1 MSSNRCH
8 RSRSSSR
15 TALVLTDG
23 SERARRTAEWWLVF
37 AETPPA
43 TVHRIDVLDCL
54 DSGVIVERDD
64 GGGLI
69 EPDRTEPPKNGSTDR
84 AARRHRE
91 GASTIDVLHG
101 APAEAILDYVAANAV
116 DRVVTCVGDRT
127 CRTRSFVGY
136 TFTRVGRTAGVPV
149 TALPEGDEP
158 QETATGR
165 SLRVLRRVEVV
176 ERPSSFFTEDIE
188 SG

>member
-1 MSSNRCH
+1 MSSEPI
-8 RSRSSSR
+8 
-15 TALVLTDG
+15 VLPDG
-23 SERARRTAEWWLVF
+23 GERARRTAEWWLVF

-43 TVHRIDVLDCL
+43 TVHRIDVLDRL

-64 GGGLI
+64 GGGPVERDRI
-69 EPDRTEPPKNGSTDR
+69 ERPPKNGSTDR

-101 APAEAILDYVAANAV
+101 APAEVILDYVAANAV
-116 DRVVTCVGDRT
+116 DRVVTSVGDRT

-136 TFTRVGRTAGVPV
+136 TFTRAGRAAGVPV
-149 TALPEGDEP
+149 TA
-158 QETATGR
+158 TGR
-165 SLRVLRRVEVV
+165 SPRVLRRVEAV
-176 ERPSSFFTEDIE
+176 ERPSSFFTEDVQ